1 VWVEWALAGR
11 SRADKEADADARM
24 RVFVIGG
31 LIVGALIFLMH
42 AVFSVVGLRL
52 GWWAVPV
59 FVPLL
64 VWLLLSAACNRV
76 LRTVEL
82 DDLRVRQRLAGAGG
96 LLFVL
101 WLVWPLWAGPAA
113 GAWRHAHGGFGVA
126 SGGAKY
132 PLSAVLGASPLVMGV
147 VAFLWVAIG
156 MVLAPRIPA
165 REPRRIG
172 APGDPEPVRP
182 PMRSPD
188 RLSDWRW
195 P

>member
-1 VWVEWALAGR
+1 MAGR

-31 LIVGALIFLMH
+31 LILGALIFLLH
-42 AVFSVVGLRL
+42 AMFSVVGLRL

-59 FVPLL
+59 FVPLFL
-64 VWLLLSAACNRV
+64 WLLVSAACNRV
-76 LRTVEL
+76 LRPAEL

-101 WLVWPLWAGPAA
+101 WVVWPLWADPAA
-113 GAWRHAHGGFGVA
+113 GAWKHAHGGFGVA
-126 SGGAKY
+126 SGGARY
-132 PLSAVLGASPLVMGV
+132 PLSAVLGASPLVIGV
-147 VAFLWVAIG
+147 VAFLWVAIA

-165 REPRRIG
+165 REPHRIA
-172 APGDPEPVRP
+172 APGDPEPVRAP
-182 PMRSPD
+182 FNGPGRPGD
-188 RLSDWRW
+188 RRW